1 MEIVNYERELDWDD
15 EIENDGTEFTLL
27 PPGDYDFTVTDFE
40 REHYSGGAKLPP
52 CNKAVLSITID
63 TPEGRAVIK
72 HNLFLHSKCEGL
84 LCAFFSSIGQRKHG
98 EKLRMNWSKVVG
110 SKGRCKVGVRE
121 WVSDRDG
128 EKKQSNEIKRFY
140 EPASDSAQPIQKITE
155 DTF

>member
-1 MEIVNYERELDWDD
+1 MEIINYEHELDWED
-15 EIENDGTEFTLL
+15 EIENDSPEFTLL

-40 REHYSGGAKLPP
+40 REHYPGGAKLPP
-52 CNKAVLSITID
+52 CKKAVLSITID
-63 TPEGRAVIK
+63 APE
-72 HNLFLHSKCEGL
+72 CEGL

-128 EKKQSNEIKRFY
+128 EKKRSNEIKRFY
-140 EPASDSAQPIQKITE
+140 EPVERPAQGFQAGE
-155 DTF
+155 L